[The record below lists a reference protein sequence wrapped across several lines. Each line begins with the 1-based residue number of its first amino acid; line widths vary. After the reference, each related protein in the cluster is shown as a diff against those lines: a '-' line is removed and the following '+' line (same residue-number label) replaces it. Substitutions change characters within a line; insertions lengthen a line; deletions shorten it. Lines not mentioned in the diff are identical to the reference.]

1 MKSLPPGR
9 TISVLLSLV
18 PLTASAQNFVDLN
31 FKNNVQQT
39 NATNPNN
46 STLGP
51 AYFAGL
57 TLDFVNVAFVN
68 GLAVDARVTLN
79 WAAGNPISPGY
90 EFVGYIPDYNKTNN
104 GPGGDLGV
112 YYRSINGYDTVPYTG
127 GISYTIT
134 FYEGGNSFT
143 TEQTLSNFRF
153 LIYDH
158 DGEKDQSESIRTF
171 ESDGFVGYQIGSK
184 SGITTHNE
192 NGIWDFDSRGWNHPE
207 DSADGGFIAY
217 YENTSSVRFD
227 MYATTSPDLPYA
239 YNGVF
244 AAFDGDLS
252 VNGKTTDGFNSY
264 VPVPEPSTPLLVL
277 GATTLALLRRTRQ
290 S

>member
-9 TISVLLSLV
+9 IVSALLFLL
-18 PLTASAQNFVDLN
+18 PLTGSAQNFVNLD
-31 FKNNVQQT
+31 FSQNVQAT

-51 AYFAGL
+51 AYYAGL

-79 WAAGNPISPGY
+79 WAAGNPVSPGY
-90 EFVGYIPDYNKTNN
+90 EFVGYIPDYNSADN

-112 YYRSINGYDTVPYTG
+112 YYRSINGYSNSNYTG

-134 FYEGGNSFT
+134 FYESGSNYT
-143 TEQTLSNFRF
+143 TQQTLSNFRF
-153 LIYDH
+153 LVYDH
-158 DGEKDQSESIRTF
+158 DGEPGQAESIRTF
-171 ESDGFVGYQIGSK
+171 ASDGFVGYQIGEN
-184 SGITTHNE
+184 SGITTRNE

-207 DSADGGFIAY
+207 TTAEGGFIAY

-227 MYATTSPDLPYA
+227 MYATTSPTLPWGN
-239 YNGVF
+239 NGVF

-252 VNGKTTDGFNSY
+252 VNGGNTNGFNPY
-264 VPVPEPSTPLLVL
+264 QPIPEPSTPLLAM
-277 GATTLALLRRTRQ
+277 GAVSLAMLRRTRQ
-290 S
+290 G